1 MAEAAEKRLKKL
13 AKKSDKKLKKM
24 TKFINK
30 KSEKAIKKHLK
41 DKKKEAKKAALEAA
55 PGTSKLEK
63 RLNIAGAKARARK
76 AERQEKRGE
85 RKADREVK
93 RDLRK
98 SNRAV
103 KRATIESMP
112 GTSMLEKR
120 LNYAGAKARARKADR
135 QESKNLKKEGPL
147 QQTSRKIDVS
157 TVKNSPGSN
166 SNLDSDLGKSYIKYY
181 NVDKTPKDSETQQN
195 TDKSET
201 RVAFEKEFAAA
212 RSEGKDIFEFRGKK
226 YNTKLKDKAKHGASL
241 AIMIAPVKSKTK
253 KVKAIKKGAKAQNG
267 GKLTGPKKKNGKD
280 KMKDLNLSDLVH
292 RPSKNKDENWIM
304 LASNPP
310 KYRNTK
316 TNEVISEDEY
326 YKRTGKKKPEG
337 GIKPLRK

>member
-13 AKKSDKKLKKM
+13 AKKSDKKLEKM

-135 QESKNLKKEGPL
+135 QESKKLKKEGPV
-147 QQTSRKIDVS
+147 QQTSRKIEMPSKTSNVI
-157 TVKNSPGSN
+157 SPQRTKIPT
-166 SNLDSDLGKSYIKYY
+166 LDRTADMTF
-181 NVDKTPKDSETQQN
+181 NQ
-195 TDKSET
+195 
-201 RVAFEKEFAAA
+201 AFAAA
-212 RSEGKDIFEFRGKK
+212 RTAGQKRFEWRGKE
-226 YNTKLKDKAKHGASL
+226 YNTKLKSEAKHGASL

-253 KVKAIKKGAKAQNG
+253 KVKAIKKGAKAQDG

-292 RPSKNKDENWIM
+292 RPSKNKDESWIM

>member
-1 MAEAAEKRLKKL
+1 MAGSAEKRLKKL
-13 AKKSDKKLKKM
+13 AKKSDKKLEKM

-41 DKKKEAKKAALEAA
+41 NKKKEAKKAALEAA

-76 AERQEKRGE
+76 A
-85 RKADREVK
+85 
-93 RDLRK
+93 
-98 SNRAV
+98 
-103 KRATIESMP
+103 
-112 GTSMLEKR
+112 
-120 LNYAGAKARARKADR
+120 DR
-135 QESKNLKKEGPL
+135 QESKKLRKEGPL
-147 QQTSRKIDVS
+147 QQTSRKIEMPK
-157 TVKNSPGSN
+157 TEVKVNSPGPKKIQTKE
-166 SNLDSDLGKSYIKYY
+166 KSF
-181 NVDKTPKDSETQQN
+181 SETFKEN
-195 TDKSET
+195 RKMLGPGKTFTWKG
-201 RVAFEKEFAAA
+201 EK
-212 RSEGKDIFEFRGKK
+212 
-226 YNTKLKDKAKHGASL
+226 YTTNLKEEENKAKHGASL